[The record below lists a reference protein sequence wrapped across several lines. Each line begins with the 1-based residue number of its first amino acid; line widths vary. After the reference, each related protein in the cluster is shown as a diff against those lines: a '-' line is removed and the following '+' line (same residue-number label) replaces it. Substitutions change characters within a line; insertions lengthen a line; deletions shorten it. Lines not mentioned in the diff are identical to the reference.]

1 MRVFINQKNKRFII
15 YGTKNYLY
23 SFNEYQK
30 LTALFA
36 VSSSNQRDLVKLLTD
51 GNEAA
56 FEALYHLYSRRLLL
70 YLIKLL
76 KSEHLASEV
85 LQDVF
90 VKVWNNRKNIDA
102 AQSFRSYLFRI
113 AENCV
118 YDFFRKA
125 GRDKKLQEALI
136 RNACKDY
143 NPVEESVYMK
153 ERSRLLREAIDA
165 LPSKRRQIFQSVK
178 IEGRSYDEVS
188 RMLHVSVST
197 INDHIVKATKSIREN
212 LERYHITV
220 SFALYFYLIS

>member
-1 MRVFINQKNKRFII
+1 
-15 YGTKNYLY
+15 LY
-23 SFNEYQK
+23 
-30 LTALFA
+30 A
-36 VSSSNQRDLVKLLTD
+36 VPSNQRDLVKFLTD

-56 FEALYHLYSRRLLL
+56 FEALYHLYSHRLLL

-76 KSEHLASEV
+76 KSEDVACEV

-90 VKVWNNRKNIDA
+90 IKVWNNRKNIDTT
-102 AQSFRSYLFRI
+102 QSFRSYLFRI

-125 GRDKKLQEALI
+125 ARDKKMQEALI

-143 NPVEESVYMK
+143 NPVEEEVYMK

-165 LPSKRRQIFQSVK
+165 LPPKRRQIFQSVK
-178 IEGRSYDEVS
+178 IEGRSYEEVS
-188 RMLHVSVST
+188 LMLHVSVST

-220 SFALYFYLIS
+220 VCILYFYLIS